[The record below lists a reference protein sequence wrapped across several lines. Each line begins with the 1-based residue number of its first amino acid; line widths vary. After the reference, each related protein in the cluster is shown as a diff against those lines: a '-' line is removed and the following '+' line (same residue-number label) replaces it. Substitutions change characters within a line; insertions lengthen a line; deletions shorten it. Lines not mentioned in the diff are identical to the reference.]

1 MARHT
6 FPLWALY
13 AVIMLAASAL
23 ELCSMLGLVREVAEP
38 LSNSLAAAAL
48 AVICIL
54 VSVLTAIAFHRWCS
68 GPSKEAAAKR
78 PGAR

>member
-1 MARHT
+1 MSRQT

-23 ELCSMLGLVREVAEP
+23 ELCSMLGLVREVAKP

-68 GPSKEAAAKR
+68 GPGKEAAAKR

>member
-1 MARHT
+1 MARAT

-13 AVIMLAASAL
+13 VIIMLAASAL
-23 ELCSMLGLVREVAEP
+23 EVCSTLGLVRQVAEP
-38 LSNSLAAAAL
+38 LSNSLAAAAI
-48 AVICIL
+48 AVVCIL

-68 GPSKEAAAKR
+68 GPRKKAAVKR